1 VVLTQG
7 VPDPAAHL
15 KKLGTACSGFTVLFT
30 ARAAA
35 VHAGEGT
42 SRDVAFCVG
51 KGVADFL
58 VVLAESP
65 KWKPYLRDVPAI
77 PALPRERTVIAQEL
91 AAALTKADK
100 AKIGSALMGIFL
112 VLPELTKNE
121 PEWLRTLERVRVSP
135 RRQDISVLIKSLQ
148 QASVGD
154 LLKVGKGAS
163 AVATKID
170 PTDPNALP
178 IYVAGMKKK
187 FETLLDSWT
196 AYVGTANGQ
205 LDKSILSL
213 PPIDALYVYA
223 AAGIDGLGLPPE
235 EIAAGLSAHTVWPF
249 IATALHYSGTKG
261 PCFFLVRALRTT
273 EFGQMVALLKKAAS
287 RSKKI
292 EKALKEYQPLFQ
304 AVSNKGPAPP
314 SLALAARLAA
324 AVDARE
330 DAREK
335 LTKNLEARASAASAS
350 RKKTYDALI
359 AEVAKTDALGA
370 AISLVATGKIDMG
383 DERFTALRLLINAA
397 TEREDLSALAT
408 ISRKPELDAVFTN
421 ARKAIAEIDYA
432 FFGPQ

>member
-1 VVLTQG
+1 
-7 VPDPAAHL
+7 
-15 KKLGTACSGFTVLFT
+15 
-30 ARAAA
+30 
-35 VHAGEGT
+35 
-42 SRDVAFCVG
+42 
-51 KGVADFL
+51 
-58 VVLAESP
+58 
-65 KWKPYLRDVPAI
+65 
-77 PALPRERTVIAQEL
+77 
-91 AAALTKADK
+91 
-100 AKIGSALMGIFL
+100 M
-112 VLPELTKNE
+112 
-121 PEWLRTLERVRVSP
+121 SP
-135 RRQDISVLIKSLQ
+135 RRQDISVVIKSLQ

-261 PCFFLVRALRTT
+261 PCFFLVRALRMT

-314 SLALAARLAA
+314 IWRLPRGLQAPSM
-324 AVDARE
+324 RGRT
-330 DAREK
+330 REK
-335 LTKNLEARASAASAS
+335 S
-350 RKKTYDALI
+350 
-359 AEVAKTDALGA
+359 
-370 AISLVATGKIDMG
+370 
-383 DERFTALRLLINAA
+383 
-397 TEREDLSALAT
+397 
-408 ISRKPELDAVFTN
+408 
-421 ARKAIAEIDYA
+421 
-432 FFGPQ
+432 